1 MDIMNRSSLVSL
13 LIAFALAIVA
23 VVGVQSYLASQQ
35 AALLAVNEIDVV
47 PKNTI
52 VVAAQ
57 PLRFGKIIEPGGLRV
72 IDWPSEVVPN
82 GAFRTIADVIGETGE
97 PRYVMSSVETGEPL
111 LSSKITG
118 PGQRATLSAVLS
130 QGMKAVSIR
139 VNDVFGVAGFVLPG
153 DRVDIMLTRNFDNAS
168 SADGKAFTD
177 VLMQGVKV
185 LAIDQLAD
193 NRADNPAVVKTVTFE
208 VSTPEAQKLTLAQS
222 IGTLS
227 LALRNVASSA
237 VETVTQV
244 NIGDLSGEVS
254 KELIETQTI
263 QAKPVRKST
272 PMAKVAVY
280 RDAERTEYN
289 VINEV
294 K

>member
-1 MDIMNRSSLVSL
+1 MNRSSLISL
-13 LIAFALAIVA
+13 LIAFVLAILA
-23 VVGVQSYLASQQ
+23 VVGVQSYLRSQQ
-35 AALLAVNEIDVV
+35 AALLAENETEAV

-72 IDWPSEVVPN
+72 IDWPSEVVPT
-82 GAFRTIADVIGETGE
+82 GAFRTVADVIGETGD
-97 PRYVMSSVETGEPL
+97 PRYVMSAIETGEPL

-118 PGQRATLSAVLS
+118 PGQRATLSAALS
-130 QGMKAVSIR
+130 PGMKAVSIR

-153 DRVDIMLTRNFDNAS
+153 DRVDVMLTRNVDNAVT
-168 SADGKAFTD
+168 ADARAFTD

-185 LAIDQLAD
+185 LAIDQIAD
-193 NRADNPAVVKTVTFE
+193 DRTDNPAVVKTVTFE
-208 VSTPEAQKLTLAQS
+208 VSTSEAQKLTLAQS

-237 VETVTQV
+237 VESVTQV
-244 NIGDLSGEVS
+244 NIGDLSGEAS
-254 KELIETQTI
+254 EELVATQKI
-263 QAKPVRKST
+263 QSRPVKKNA
-272 PMAKVAVY
+272 PMTKVAVY